1 MAGARYICRVIK
13 SFGSAGPAG
22 LVLHEVGD
30 EVVREREPIGSTH
43 LELVRVENPAPE
55 FLTNPDRTEFQAT
68 QPSDEREALREALMD
83 RGITPDNRW
92 GIARLQSELAKVKA

>member
-1 MAGARYICRVIK
+1 LIVKVRITHLKAPWPSG
-13 SFGSAGPAG
+13 FG
-22 LVLHEVGD
+22 VGD
-30 EVVREREPIGSTH
+30 VIDVDAITPALAGKCEP
-43 LELVRVENPAPE
+43 VADAAPE
-55 FLTNPDRTEFQAT
+55 FLTNPERTEFQAT